1 MVCHGH
7 KQQCNCPP
15 NTPSSDEAE
24 LVGRVVEVGAS
35 RKCKSIEVTCEA
47 NELWQANLKLCEQQ
61 LAGQECLIGVVEALA
76 NVLGRSGLVRGLSHG
91 RMGGGGSD
99 MKGKG
104 KEKAID
110 GGSEEESGEDDGD
123 GENNS
128 DGE

>member
-61 LAGQECLIGVVEALA
+61 LAAPGCPLGAVEALA
-76 NVLGRSGLVRGLSHG
+76 NGLVGAVLARGLAPG
-91 RMGGGGSD
+91 RRGRGGRR
-99 MKGKG
+99 
-104 KEKAID
+104 
-110 GGSEEESGEDDGD
+110 
-123 GENNS
+123 
-128 DGE
+128 

>member
-1 MVCHGH
+1 M
-7 KQQCNCPP
+7 
-15 NTPSSDEAE
+15 
-24 LVGRVVEVGAS
+24 GRVVEVGAS

-47 NELWQANLKLCEQQ
+47 NELWRANLKLCEQQLKVPKKQ